1 MTRYS
6 KLNDYYVQDTVT
18 GDKLSQQD
26 CIKRLNRLYV
36 LKKRY
41 LKRNEAM
48 VEILN
53 EEIDNA
59 ESDELKQC
67 LIKVLDRRLDI

>member
-6 KLNDYYVQDTVT
+6 KLNDYYVKDTVT

-26 CIKRLNRLYV
+26 CIKRLNRLDI